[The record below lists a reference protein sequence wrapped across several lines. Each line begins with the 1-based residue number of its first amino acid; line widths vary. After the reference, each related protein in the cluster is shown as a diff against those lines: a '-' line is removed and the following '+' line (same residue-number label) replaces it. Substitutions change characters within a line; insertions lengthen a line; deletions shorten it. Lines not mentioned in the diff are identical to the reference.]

1 MANGHSLPED
11 GFRQPCARYNQKEA
25 CLRAV
30 AVPQYISQCK
40 STYLCADFAAKTWHT
55 CILEWMM
62 EGSVR
67 MMFYYASLDLT
78 ELHFCMQSLQSEVAV
93 AKNVEGKTMVW

>member
-1 MANGHSLPED
+1 
-11 GFRQPCARYNQKEA
+11 
-25 CLRAV
+25 
-30 AVPQYISQCK
+30 
-40 STYLCADFAAKTWHT
+40 
-55 CILEWMM
+55 MM

-93 AKNVEGKTMVW
+93 AKNVEGKTMVWWMSVKGVKAMII